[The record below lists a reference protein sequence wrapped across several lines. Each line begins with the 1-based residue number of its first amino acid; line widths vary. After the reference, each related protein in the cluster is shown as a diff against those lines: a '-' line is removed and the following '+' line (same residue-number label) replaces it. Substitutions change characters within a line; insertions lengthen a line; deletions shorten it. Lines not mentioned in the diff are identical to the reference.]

1 MSERAVM
8 AVQQPKTAEVVIIG
22 GGIVGISTALQL
34 AKRGVRDVV
43 VVERRQLG
51 AGATG
56 KSGALIRC
64 HYANVPEARLAHE
77 SLRIFRAWGDEV
89 GAGSP
94 GFDPVGFLRLVA
106 PRDEARL
113 RANVA
118 AQQAIGIETSVV
130 TADELRAIEPLIRT
144 DDLTVAAFEPGSGV
158 ADPNGA
164 LYGLAE
170 AARKLGVTILTDTPA
185 ARIVTGGD
193 RVAGVVTSAG
203 PISTGTVVLAAGAWS
218 DRLLRPLGLDFGL
231 VPVRSQVVI
240 FRWPATVDPS
250 RKHRVLVDSTRG
262 SWFRPED
269 GAGTL
274 VGLGSAARPADPDE
288 ADETIDAPAITRARA
303 VLAHRFP
310 GFAAAT
316 MRGGWAGAYMRSPD
330 GHPIIDQVPAVPGLW
345 VMTGDSGTS
354 FKTAPAIGICL
365 AEWITEG
372 APELV
377 DLTPFRST
385 RFLDGQP
392 WVDDNPYTDAGDLSA
407 SR

>member
-1 MSERAVM
+1 M
-8 AVQQPKTAEVVIIG
+8 AVQQPKTADVVIIG
-22 GGIVGISTALQL
+22 GGIVGVSAALQL
-34 AKRGVRDVV
+34 AKRGIRDVV
-43 VVERRQLG
+43 VVEREQLG

-77 SLRIFRAWGDEV
+77 SLRVFRSWEDEV

-106 PRDEARL
+106 PRDEPQL
-113 RANVA
+113 RANVM

-164 LYGLAE
+164 LYGFAA
-170 AARKLGVTILTDTPA
+170 AARELGVTILTETPA
-185 ARIVTGGD
+185 TEIVTRGD
-193 RVAGVVTSAG
+193 RVTGVVTSAG
-203 PISTGTVVLAAGAWS
+203 PISTGTAVLAAGAWS
-218 DRLLRPLGLDFGL
+218 DQLLHPLGLDFGL
-231 VPVRSQVVI
+231 VPVRTQVVI
-240 FRWPATVDPS
+240 FRWPAAVDHE
-250 RKHRVLVDSTRG
+250 RKHRVIVDSARG
-262 SWFRPED
+262 SWFRPEA
-269 GAGTL
+269 GAATL
-274 VGLGSAARPADPDE
+274 VGVGSAARPTDPDE
-288 ADETIDAPAITRARA
+288 VDETIDAAAITRARVA
-303 VLAHRFP
+303 MAHRFP

-316 MRGGWAGAYMRSPD
+316 MRGGWAGTYMRSPD
-330 GHPIIDQVPAVPGLW
+330 GHPIIDQVAAVAGLW

-365 AEWITEG
+365 AEWITDG
-372 APELV
+372 APKLV

-385 RFLDGQP
+385 RFADGRL
-392 WVDDNPYTDAGDLSA
+392 WVDDNPYTDPVDLTVSH
-407 SR
+407 

>member
-1 MSERAVM
+1 MTIK
-8 AVQQPKTAEVVIIG
+8 QPKTAEVVIIG

-34 AKRGVRDVV
+34 AKRGIRDVV

-64 HYANVPEARLAHE
+64 HYANVPEARLAHA
-77 SLRIFRAWGDEV
+77 SLRIFREWDDEI
-89 GAGSP
+89 GTGSP
-94 GFDPVGFLRLVA
+94 GFDPVGFLRLVV
-106 PRDEARL
+106 PGDEARL

-118 AQQAIGIETSVV
+118 AQQAIGIDTAVV

-164 LYGLAE
+164 LYGLAG
-170 AARKLGVTILTDTPA
+170 AAAELGVQILTETPA
-185 ARIVTGGD
+185 ARIVTSGD

-203 PISTGTVVLAAGAWS
+203 PISTRTVVLAAGAWS
-218 DRLLRPLGLDFGL
+218 DQLLRPLGLGFGL
-231 VPVRSQVVI
+231 VPVRTQVVI
-240 FRWPATVDPS
+240 FRWPAAVDLG
-250 RKHRVLVDSTRG
+250 RKHRVVVDSTRG
-262 SWFRPED
+262 SWFRPE
-269 GAGTL
+269 ANAATL
-274 VGLGSAARPADPDE
+274 VGLGTAARPTDPDRAE
-288 ADETIDAPAITRARA
+288 ETIDAAAIARART
-303 VLAHRFP
+303 VMAHRFP

-316 MRGGWAGAYMRSPD
+316 MRGGWAGTYMRSAD
-330 GHPIIDQVPAVPGLW
+330 GHPIIDQIPAVPGLW
-345 VMTGDSGTS
+345 LMTGDSGTS

-372 APELV
+372 APKLV

-385 RFLDGQP
+385 RFAEGRP
-392 WVDDNPYTDAGDLSA
+392 WIDDNPYTAAEVSV